1 MDSSRIVAIP
11 ASSPEFP
18 SQLADLVLVPDP
30 IFTIGK
36 LATLEGPLVSIV
48 GTRDPTA
55 YGLRIAR
62 SIASA
67 LVENGVGIVSG
78 MARGIDAAV
87 HRSALESGGRTV
99 AVLGTGVDVPYPA
112 AHTELHRVIAE
123 RGLVVSES
131 GTGARAHKGS
141 FPRRNRIIA
150 ALGMVTIVIEAGL
163 KSGALSTARHALELG
178 RTLAAL
184 PGPIDSPQSMG
195 ANLLLRDG
203 AAAISSVADAL
214 SLAGITSAVQPQP
227 LNLSDTDARVWSA
240 IGAET
245 LPLDTIAVRAKLAP
259 RECMAAV
266 TTLELS
272 GMVESLITGEIRRR
286 I

>member
-1 MDSSRIVAIP
+1 VDSSRIVAIP

-18 SQLADLVLVPDP
+18 SQLADLDLVPDP

-87 HRSALESGGRTV
+87 HRTALESGGRTV

-112 AHTELHRVIAE
+112 AHTELHRVIGE
-123 RGLVVSES
+123 RGLVVSEN

-245 LPLDTIAVRAKLAP
+245 LPLDTIAVRARLAP